1 MRSPVGN
8 ATKTPS
14 QTRSGAK
21 SNQAFHPAVAEAGW
35 EAVASEK
42 AAPPKGSYFPPALI
56 SVTRASTAAACSPMS
71 LKVCIRET
79 SWAGG

>member
-1 MRSPVGN
+1 MGS

-14 QTRSGAK
+14 QTKSGAK
-21 SNQAFHPAVAEAGW
+21 SSHAFHPAVAEAGW
-35 EAVASEK
+35 EAAVSEK

-56 SVTRASTAAACSPMS
+56 SVTKASTAAACSPMS

-79 SWAGG
+79 SCAGG